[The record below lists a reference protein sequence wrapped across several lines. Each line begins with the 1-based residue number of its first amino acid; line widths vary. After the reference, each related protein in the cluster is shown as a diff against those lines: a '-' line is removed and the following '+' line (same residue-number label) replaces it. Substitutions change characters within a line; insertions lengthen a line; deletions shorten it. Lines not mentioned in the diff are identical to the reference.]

1 MVGCSL
7 KYRSTQMGES
17 AKAEWEVSFS
27 GGDKTRKTILGWFRK
42 ANKGQLPDQDT
53 EFDIKVVRGGKKS
66 SIFFDVR
73 SNRIPNFEQQTE
85 RIETFLKSLP
95 QVQSYSSSDW
105 GGDGG
110 VYFNRAD

>member
-1 MVGCSL
+1 
-7 KYRSTQMGES
+7 MGEP
-17 AKAEWEVSFS
+17 AKSEWEVSFT

-42 ANKGQLPDQDT
+42 ANNGQLPDQDT

-73 SNRIPNFEQQTE
+73 SNRMCNFEQQVA
-85 RIETFLKSLP
+85 RIETFLKSIP

-105 GGDGG
+105 GGEVGA
-110 VYFNRAD
+110 YFNRADD

>member
-1 MVGCSL
+1 
-7 KYRSTQMGES
+7 MGES
-17 AKAEWEVSFS
+17 AKAEWEVSFT

-42 ANKGQLPDQDT
+42 ANRGQLPNQDT

-73 SNRIPNFEQQTE
+73 SNRTCNFDQQTA

-95 QVQSYSSSDW
+95 EVESYLSNESCDE
-105 GGDGG
+105 GG
-110 VYFNRAD
+110 VYFNRADG